1 MPLLD
6 MKLEVERKIGAK
18 KKHLLTDTKGNRSRQ
33 KEIGR
38 VIDPNKMMG
47 QTDRQ
52 RQVYSE

>member
-1 MPLLD
+1 